1 MRGITAKC
9 PPMNSRFLRFAP
21 VLLGCIVCVLLF
33 QTASTPAAT
42 SRIRVQGGEFVSFA
56 GWARDNQFSVRWL
69 KRDETLVATNR
80 NGKIRLSIN
89 SREAWINDTHVWLL
103 FTPVPRGDDL
113 LVAQR
118 DIETTLRP
126 ILFPSKNRT
135 GTKIQT
141 ICLDAGHGGRDPG
154 NRVGSRQEK
163 EYTLRLAFE
172 LRDQLTKAGYKVTM
186 TRSTDAL
193 IDLENRPDIARRQRA
208 DLFVSLHFNATESG
222 RNEARGSEVYALTP
236 AGGRSTASQGEG
248 RTSNWALGNRNDDKN
263 VFLAYQIQRS
273 LVRTLRS
280 EDRGVRRA
288 RFVVLRDATMPAVL
302 IEAGFMSHPN
312 EGQKIF
318 DPNYRREMARAIVNG
333 IDAYKRAV
341 Q

>member
-1 MRGITAKC
+1 MRAKC
-9 PPMNSRFLRFAP
+9 AAMISRFLRFAP
-21 VLLGCIVCVLLF
+21 VLLACVVCVLLF
-33 QTASTPAAT
+33 QTAPTPAAT
-42 SRIRVQGGEFVSFA
+42 SRYRSQGTDFVSFA
-56 GWARDNQFSVRWL
+56 GWARDNQFTVRWL
-69 KRDETLVATNR
+69 KRDESLLATNR
-80 NGKIRLSIN
+80 TGKVRISVN
-89 SREAWINDTHVWLL
+89 SREAWVNDIHVLLL

-126 ILFPSKNRT
+126 ILFPPKDRS

-193 IDLENRPDIARRQRA
+193 IDLENRPDIARRQKA

-222 RNEARGSEVYALTP
+222 RNEAHGSEVYTLTP
-236 AGGRSTASQGEG
+236 AGARSTASQGEG
-248 RTSNWALGNRNDDKN
+248 RTSSWASGNRNDDKN
-263 VFLAYQIQRS
+263 MFLAYQIQRS

-288 RFVVLRDATMPAVL
+288 RFIVLRDATMPAVL
-302 IEAGFMSHPN
+302 IEAGFMSHPS

-318 DPNYRREMARAIVNG
+318 DSNYRREMARAIVNG